1 MTRKRFDLVERIVRI
16 RLLSMGFYS
25 LREFAQHLKESDE
38 SKGEGRKPYHKDYW
52 WRTLSRSSPMS
63 RLELAA
69 KKLDITLEDICG
81 LTLSEGNNTI
91 TKELRRPLYE

>member
-16 RLLSMGFYS
+16 RTLSMGFYS
-25 LREFAQHLKESDE
+25 LREFAQHLKETDE
-38 SKGEGRKPYHKDYW
+38 ANDVGKQPYHKDYW

-69 KKLDITLEDICG
+69 KKHEITLEDICG
-81 LTLSEGNNTI
+81 LTLGEGKNTI

>member
-16 RLLSMGFYS
+16 RITSMGFYS

-38 SKGEGRKPYHKDYW
+38 SGGEGKKPYHKDYW
-52 WRTLSRSSPMS
+52 WRTLSKSSPMS
-63 RLELAA
+63 RLEMAA
-69 KKLDITLEDICG
+69 KMLDITLEDICG
-81 LTLSEGNNTI
+81 LTISEGGSKI